1 MALRQQACLNRQN
14 IRSDYLSQAT
24 IIWRV
29 GFIRSDND
37 ELQCDSSNK
46 VNYESCYSYRL
57 TITTIKI
64 FSHSATYAGAAFYN
78 AMRHASPM
86 LISLLTNKI
95 SELSRIL

>member
-1 MALRQQACLNRQN
+1 MALHQQACLNRQN

-29 GFIRSDND
+29 GALHS
-37 ELQCDSSNK
+37 DSSNK

-78 AMRHASPM
+78 AMGHASPM